1 VLCAL
6 CYMDRRRLSVGVDWR
21 AGVWFSGRPFFYF
34 YQRQRKIQKNNQNKG
49 ILCLIS
55 QNV

>member
-1 VLCAL
+1 
-6 CYMDRRRLSVGVDWR
+6 MDRRRLSVGVDWR